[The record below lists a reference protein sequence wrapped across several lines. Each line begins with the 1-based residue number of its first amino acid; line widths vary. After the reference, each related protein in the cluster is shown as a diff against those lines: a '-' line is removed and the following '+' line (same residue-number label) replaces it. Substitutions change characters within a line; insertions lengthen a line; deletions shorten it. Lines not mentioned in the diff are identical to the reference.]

1 MFQSYCSKCRK
12 TVPVQLLVSDNDLE
26 LALDNNTEIKVKHTV
41 SGDDHVWILSDQ
53 DLDNL
58 INRQRT
64 TPIWYA
70 KCPNFP
76 DHWLLFHNSTH
87 EQLSAQCL
95 LCGPN
100 FMVNIGKTK
109 KGYVRVSERD
119 AGFTIREPKP
129 GEAKGQS
136 ESQAT

>member
-58 INRQRT
+58 IKV
-64 TPIWYA
+64 PPSW
-70 KCPNFP
+70 
-76 DHWLLFHNSTH
+76 
-87 EQLSAQCL
+87 
-95 LCGPN
+95 
-100 FMVNIGKTK
+100 
-109 KGYVRVSERD
+109 
-119 AGFTIREPKP
+119 
-129 GEAKGQS
+129 
-136 ESQAT
+136 